1 VSILNPL
8 YDAIAW
14 IIMRIQ
20 AVLAVPFGPSSGVT
34 WALSIVLLV
43 VLLRLVMLPLFVKQ
57 VRSQQRMQQ
66 HMPQLQELRK
76 KYKNDKQKL
85 NEETMKYYKENG
97 VNPLSGC
104 LPLLAQFPV
113 FISLFS
119 VLKAISNW
127 TPGHA
132 TSYGLT
138 VAFVSNARK
147 AHVFG
152 VPLADTFLH
161 SSTPWSVRGVILF
174 SVLISAATTF
184 LTMRQSMKRGMM
196 QQGPVDPDNPMAQ
209 SQKLMAYIAP
219 LFALSG
225 LYWAFGLVIYWVSN
239 NLWTFG
245 QQYFLF
251 RNLPVVGSTTAAAAS
266 APATGTRTAA
276 TQSKAVAP
284 SKPAQGRAT
293 TASKS
298 ATGRPGAPTGARTG
312 QSTAARQA
320 GQAAKPAAARP
331 ASRPAPAAKSAQAGK
346 TTQAAQVQQPA
357 PEKPADDA
365 PATAGGTAA
374 GGATKAAGTAAKGR
388 TAAARPS
395 GETAKTGPVGKRV
408 PAQASESPA
417 NGSSAPAN
425 GTSPGQGGGLGRLF
439 GRSKPEAAPEPEE
452 EQKVTV
458 RQQPVRQTRSKRSGK
473 R

>member
-1 VSILNPL
+1 MSILNPL

-43 VLLRLVMLPLFVKQ
+43 VLLRLIMLPLFVKQ
-57 VRSQQRMQQ
+57 VRAQQRMQQ

-119 VLKAISNW
+119 VLRAIADW
-127 TPGHA
+127 TPGHP

-138 VAFVSNARK
+138 RSFVENALH

-152 VPLADTFLH
+152 VRLSDTFLH
-161 SSTPWSVRGVILF
+161 GTSPWSVRGVILV

-251 RNLPVVGSTTAAAAS
+251 RNLPIVGSTTAGAAT

-276 TQSKAVAP
+276 TASKSVAP
-284 SKPAQGRAT
+284 SRPAQGKAVST
-293 TASKS
+293 SKTAPAKPS
-298 ATGRPGAPTGARTG
+298 AAGGAGTR
-312 QSTAARQA
+312 QSTTTRTARPA
-320 GQAAKPAAARP
+320 GQQAAKPAQAPKAGQPARSQGGQARRP
-331 ASRPAPAAKSAQAGK
+331 AQEEVAEDVPATTGTSAKASGAAAK
-346 TTQAAQVQQPA
+346 
-357 PEKPADDA
+357 
-365 PATAGGTAA
+365 AGG
-374 GGATKAAGTAAKGR
+374 

-395 GETAKTGPVGKRV
+395 GGAAKTGTTGKRV
-408 PAQASESPA
+408 PAQAKESGV
-417 NGSSAPAN
+417 NGSSAAAN
-425 GTSPGQGGGLGRLF
+425 GASPAQGGGLGRLF
-439 GRSKPEAAPEPEE
+439 GRSKPAAEPEE
-452 EQKVTV
+452 EEAEKVTV

>member
-14 IIMRIQ
+14 ILMRIQ
-20 AVLAVPFGPSSGVT
+20 AVLAVPFGETSGIT

-119 VLKAISNW
+119 VLRAVSNW
-127 TPGHA
+127 KLHTP

-138 VAFVSNARK
+138 VAFVTHAQQ

-161 SSTPWSVRGVILF
+161 STTPWSQRGVILF

-251 RNLPVVGSTTAAAAS
+251 RNLPVVGSTTAAGAT

-276 TQSKAVAP
+276 SQARSAAP
-284 SKPAQGRAT
+284 SKPAQGRAAST
-293 TASKS
+293 STSKS
-298 ATGRPGAPTGARTG
+298 AAGKPSAPSAARPG
-312 QSTAARQA
+312 QSAATKPA
-320 GQAAKPAAARP
+320 AQAAKPSARPAARP
-331 ASRPAPAAKSAQAGK
+331 AQAAKTGQAARAQAVK
-346 TTQAAQVQQPA
+346 TQPA
-357 PEKPADDA
+357 QEEVAEDV
-365 PATAGGTAA
+365 PATAGGTTKA
-374 GGATKAAGTAAKGR
+374 GGAAKGAA
-388 TAAARPS
+388 TTAARPS
-395 GETAKTGPVGKRV
+395 GGAAKTGATAKRA
-408 PAQASESPA
+408 PAQASESA
-417 NGSSAPAN
+417 MNGSSAPAN
-425 GTSPGQGGGLGRLF
+425 GASSAQGGGLGRLF
-439 GRSKPEAAPEPEE
+439 GKGKPAPAEPEE
-452 EQKVTV
+452 PQKVIV
-458 RQQPVRQTRSKRSGK
+458 RQQQPRQSRSKRK

>member
-14 IIMRIQ
+14 VIMRIQ

-34 WALSIVLLV
+34 WVLSIVLLV
-43 VLLRLVMLPLFVKQ
+43 VFLRLLMLPLFVKQ

-66 HMPQLQELRK
+66 HMPQLQELRR

-119 VLKAISNW
+119 VLRAIADW
-127 TPGHA
+127 KQGTVPP
-132 TSYGLT
+132 YGLT
-138 VAFVSNARK
+138 VQFVTDAK
-147 AHVFG
+147 HAHVFG
-152 VPLADTFLH
+152 VLLSDTFLH
-161 SSTPWSVRGVILF
+161 GTTPWSQRGVILV
-174 SVLISAATTF
+174 SVLISAVTTY

-196 QQGPVDPDNPMAQ
+196 QQGPVDPDNPMQQ
-209 SQKLMAYIAP
+209 SQKLMAYITP

-225 LYWAFGLVIYWVSN
+225 LYWAYGLVIYWVSN

-251 RNLPVVGSTTAAAAS
+251 RNLPVVGSTTVGAAT
-266 APATGTRTAA
+266 APASGPRAAA
-276 TQSKAVAP
+276 TQSKSAAP
-284 SKPAQGRAT
+284 SKPAQGKAT
-293 TASKS
+293 TATRTAPSK
-298 ATGRPGAPTGARTG
+298 PGASDGTR
-312 QSTAARQA
+312 S
-320 GQAAKPAAARP
+320 GQATTATRRPARPAQPAAAARP
-331 ASRPAPAAKSAQAGK
+331 AQPARTGQAAKTGQAAQAKRPAPEASQEQAERPSATEGTAKAPS
-346 TTQAAQVQQPA
+346 PA
-357 PEKPADDA
+357 KPA
-365 PATAGGTAA
+365 AT
-374 GGATKAAGTAAKGR
+374 
-388 TAAARPS
+388 
-395 GETAKTGPVGKRV
+395 GKQV
-408 PAQASESPA
+408 PAQTGRSGV
-417 NGSSAPAN
+417 NGSSGSTN
-425 GTSPGQGGGLGRLF
+425 GTSPAQGGGLGRLF
-439 GRSKPEAAPEPEE
+439 GRGKSAPAEEPDEQ
-452 EQKVTV
+452 QKVTV